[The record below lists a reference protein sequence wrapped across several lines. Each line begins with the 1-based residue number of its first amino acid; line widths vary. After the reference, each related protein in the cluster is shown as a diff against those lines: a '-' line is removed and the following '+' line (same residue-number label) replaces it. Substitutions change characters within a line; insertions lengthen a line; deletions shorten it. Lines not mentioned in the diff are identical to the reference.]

1 MGRDTVVRDLLRQ
14 DGVIPR
20 IVSFDSR
27 RVINAD
33 ARTIRGRRLS
43 EPWWKIICQRPIS
56 PAHGNIMKKINAGI
70 LATMSLAVV
79 SSVASAQTS
88 ASQTTLVTVEN
99 YNRAQTDVNFAGVV
113 RNGGFR
119 KIPHGR
125 QDVTPPPISHVP
137 PHPPD
142 LYSVTRFIPSSRP

>member
-1 MGRDTVVRDLLRQ
+1 MRRDTVVRDLLRQ

-27 RVINAD
+27 RVKNAN
-33 ARTIRGRRLS
+33 ARIIRGRRLS

-70 LATMSLAVV
+70 LATMSLALV
-79 SSVASAQTS
+79 SSVVSAQTS

-113 RNGGFR
+113 KNGGFGQ
-119 KIPHGR
+119 IR
-125 QDVTPPPISHVP
+125 QSRERASPPPQSNFP
-137 PHPPD
+137 GQRGTLD
-142 LYSVTRFIPSSRP
+142 SFS